1 MDKEQIEKAASEA
14 QEEMAKRFIQDENFQ
29 PTFINAFKSGA
40 DWRINSVWHDASE
53 EPIKGKYMWLAL
65 CKGEKV
71 LVYEGWHSAFSWSVY
86 APMLGIIMW
95 AYVEDLIPERKEAE
109 Q

>member
-29 PTFINAFKSGA
+29 PTFGYSFTEGA
-40 DWRINSVWHDASE
+40 NWRINSVWHTTADI
-53 EPIKGKYMWLAL
+53 PTTGKHCLVEYETDGKVQYRVDWRNEYEWVLA
-65 CKGEKV
+65 CH
-71 LVYEGWHSAFSWSVY
+71 YDR
-86 APMLGIIMW
+86 IIRW
-95 AYVEDLIPERKEAE
+95 AYIEDLIPEKKEDE